1 MSKTTFTALIW
12 EEDEVFISKCLEIE
26 VASAGKSPQEALEN
40 LREAI
45 ELWLE
50 NAKKLGLL
58 EDYAPILTTKQK
70 FTSQIEM
77 DI

>member
-1 MSKTTFTALIW
+1 MSRTTFTALIW
-12 EEDEVFISKCLEIE
+12 EEDEVYVSKCPEIE
-26 VASAGKSPQEALEN
+26 VSSAGNSPQEALEN

-50 NAKKLGLL
+50 NAKELGLL
-58 EDYAPILTTKQK
+58 DDYSPIFTTKQK